1 MARPA
6 AKSGTDFRSS
16 QIIAG
21 YFADFYCY
29 SHALV
34 VEVDGAIHEHQR
46 GYDRVRREAFAKL
59 GIRTIRVKNRDVRD
73 DLASSPPF
81 LEGKGEQNQKS
92 TLSSREKLIQMADE
106 AKPLVLLLYPELQD
120 QAAVALGRAF
130 INDPTF
136 RAIVPRMP
144 DAAARASVLGELF
157 RAMFV
162 LERRTGQPAFGVVC
176 DGKVVAAA
184 VTEGAGRASM
194 ADTVMAG
201 MGQMPRLIRAIGV
214 DGIYRAMAIFRVL
227 AQSHP
232 TEPHLYLQA
241 LGVDPDY
248 QRRHLGIALLDYLR
262 DQAAARADVS
272 GVYLETATEVNVAYY
287 SAKGYQVIGE
297 ISPLGVR
304 MWRMFQR
311 VR

>member
-1 MARPA
+1 M
-6 AKSGTDFRSS
+6 SEN
-16 QIIAG
+16 
-21 YFADFYCY
+21 
-29 SHALV
+29 L
-34 VEVDGAIHEHQR
+34 
-46 GYDRVRREAFAKL
+46 
-59 GIRTIRVKNRDVRD
+59 
-73 DLASSPPF
+73 
-81 LEGKGEQNQKS
+81 
-92 TLSSREKLIQMADE
+92 
-106 AKPLVLLLYPELQD
+106 KPVVLLLYPELQD

-136 RAIVPRMP
+136 RAIVPGIA
-144 DAAARASVLGELF
+144 DAAARAAALRELF
-157 RAMFV
+157 HAMFV
-162 LERRTGQPAFGVVC
+162 VERRTGQPTFGVVR

-194 ADTVMAG
+194 VDTVMAG
-201 MGQMPRLIRAIGV
+201 MGQMPRLVRAIGV
-214 DGIYRAMAIFRVL
+214 DGIYRAMTIFRVL
-227 AQSHP
+227 VQSHP

-262 DQAAARADVS
+262 DQAMARADVR
-272 GVYLETATEVNVAYY
+272 GVYLETATQANVAYY